1 MNFPQS
7 PIAPILNC
15 ALRIIP
21 QEQRNYSLLRDVEL
35 SLQLRCRAVTQHT
48 SLLSTKGRGLEI
60 SL

>member
-15 ALRIIP
+15 ALCIIP

-35 SLQLRCRAVTQHT
+35 GLQLRCRAVTQHT